1 MEKPT
6 SSSYVLTKKF
16 YNPCNFFELLLTSIP
31 GILLISVDFE
41 GAKTHANQR
50 AMPSEMGISIFDT
63 KDLECGGS
71 HFQNATLEHRA
82 HNMLLTRHYQSIR
95 KKKKDYRY
103 FRFGESEPVDP
114 DEFATILR
122 QLFYMDKELLSP
134 ERDIRPIVLV
144 GQSIHEDIATMRYL
158 GINIRDAPSLMFDFD
173 TQLLSY
179 EVFGKALKSQ
189 NSLQGIM
196 RRLGLRDNWYLFHNA
211 GNDANFSLR
220 TALMLIARKMEKS
233 KMGKASEWKAE
244 LFRSI
249 ATAPIPD
256 VSRSG
261 LPLSNPRLGSPDNE
275 QDHPLIH
282 MISNKTEER
291 CISYNS
297 GNLTSSQGKG
307 GETEPNAPESL
318 ILVEEAGQESGSG
331 FTEDLISFSDRAE
344 DPSSSTQYIEKR
356 RLDDTDNL
364 VMEYG
369 GGNESSHLNDL
380 RVFVEYGEAK
390 GWDNTEDLISF
401 VGGREEKGLDYTEDL
416 ISIMEPEE
424 EKLSNSPQCS
434 PSWETWEENRPGEQ
448 APEGVSFGQP
458 LKIHRRIY
466 QLYNGPG
473 WLVWATFMIGEQEH
487 LWPNP
492 LGWTL
497 DNSEIAS

>member
-1 MEKPT
+1 
-6 SSSYVLTKKF
+6 VLTKKC

-41 GAKTHANQR
+41 GAKTHASQR
-50 AMPSEMGISIFDT
+50 TMPSEMGISIFDT
-63 KDLECGGS
+63 KYLDCGSS
-71 HFQNATLEHRA
+71 HFHNAALEHRGQ
-82 HNMLLTRHYQSIR
+82 NMLVTRHYQSI
-95 KKKKDYRY
+95 KKKKRDYRY

-114 DEFATILR
+114 DKFATISR

-134 ERDIRPIVLV
+134 ERDIRPIILV
-144 GQSIHEDIATMRYL
+144 GQSIHEDIATMIYL
-158 GINIRDAPSLMFDFD
+158 GVNIRDAPSLMFDFD

-179 EVFGKALKSQ
+179 EVLGKAPKSQ

-196 RRLGLRDNWYLFHNA
+196 RRLGLRSDWYLMHNA

-220 TALMLIARKMEKS
+220 TALMLVARKMEKS
-233 KMGKASEWKAE
+233 KIDKASEWKAE

-249 ATAPIPD
+249 ATAPIPE
-256 VSRSG
+256 VSKFG
-261 LPLSNPRLGSPDNE
+261 LPLSNPRLGSPDSK
-275 QDHPLIH
+275 QDDPTIH
-282 MISNKTEER
+282 MISKKTEER
-291 CISYNS
+291 NS
-297 GNLTSSQGKG
+297 SCNFEDLTLSQDKG
-307 GETEPNAPESL
+307 GETGPNAPEIL
-318 ILVEEAGQESGSG
+318 TLVEEARQESGSG
-331 FTEDLISFSDRAE
+331 ITEDLISFSDHAE
-344 DPSSSTQYIEKR
+344 DLFSFTQYIEKR
-356 RLDDTDNL
+356 RSDDTDNL

-369 GGNESSHLNDL
+369 GENESSHLNDL
-380 RVFVEYGEAK
+380 RVFVEYGVAK

-401 VGGREEKGLDYTEDL
+401 VGGREEKALEYTEDL

-424 EKLSNSPQCS
+424 EKLSNSPQSC
-434 PSWETWEENRPGEQ
+434 PSWETWEEHRPEEQ
-448 APEGVSFGQP
+448 VLEGFSFGQP

-473 WLVWATFMIGEQEH
+473 WLVWATSMIGEQEH